1 LSISPS
7 LFCEH
12 CGAANETEAS
22 HCCFCG
28 HPLDEVEV
36 KAPDTSSLTALDTLP
51 IDTMLKGRY
60 RIIKPV
66 GQGGMGT
73 VYRAQDTG
81 LNDRAVA
88 IKELIVNEPDA
99 QDAAEAI
106 EAFKREATL
115 LAGLQHANLPS
126 VFEHF
131 KENGRW
137 YMAMTFIQGETL
149 EDHLEHTRSKKLPL
163 HEVVEIGKQL
173 SSVLYYLHTQ
183 YPPII
188 FRDVKPA
195 NVMRAPDGR
204 IYLIDFGVARRFKS
218 GQKKDTI
225 PFGSIGYAAPEQFGK
240 SQTTAHSDIY
250 SLGATLYE
258 LLTGHDPVSTPLKF
272 PPLRTLAP
280 ALPFKLVTL
289 ITQMLDHNESKRPAN
304 MLIVEQKLQEIE
316 SAPWQTTTFPSHSS
330 TPTPPFHKPSHSAAP
345 TPPSNRPSWRI
356 VGTVGTFLLLLCL
369 ILGGIAGD
377 LIGTSN
383 ATAKDQTNAAATA
396 ASNQTNATATA
407 GAGISATATAVQVA
421 ALPDP
426 YSPQG
431 TLALF
436 DPLSQA
442 NQWQEYTDTDFG
454 GSCTFKDSALQIKQV
469 KSSYFYYC
477 DETNNAIFQNFTIEV
492 KMAIIDGNCGGF
504 VLRVNTDNS
513 GKLYLFDICS
523 DLSYIISLYLSN
535 DGASATTLAKGNMNK
550 LAIDFSDV
558 TIAVVANHNLFDLYV
573 NHQKITSLT
582 DSSYSTGTV
591 GLVADSLN
599 SPTIVSYQDIKIWA
613 LP

>member
-1 LSISPS
+1 
-7 LFCEH
+7 
-12 CGAANETEAS
+12 
-22 HCCFCG
+22 
-28 HPLDEVEV
+28 
-36 KAPDTSSLTALDTLP
+36 
-51 IDTMLKGRY
+51 
-60 RIIKPV
+60 
-66 GQGGMGT
+66 MGT

-81 LNDRAVA
+81 LNNRAVA
-88 IKELIVNEPDA
+88 IKELVVNDPDA
-99 QDAAEAI
+99 QDSTEAV

-131 KENGRW
+131 KENERW

-149 EDHLEHTRSKKLPL
+149 EDHQEHARDKKLPL

-195 NVMRAPDGR
+195 NVMRTPDGR

-218 GQKKDTI
+218 GQKKDTM

-240 SQTTAHSDIY
+240 AQTTAHSDIY
-250 SLGATLYE
+250 GLGATLYE
-258 LLTGHDPVSTPLKF
+258 LLTGHDPASTPLKF

-280 ALPFKLVTL
+280 ALPFNLVTL
-289 ITQMLDHNESKRPAN
+289 ITQMLDHDESKRPAN

-316 SAPWQTTTFPSHSS
+316 NTPWQTTSFPSYSS
-330 TPTPPFHKPSHSAAP
+330 TPTAA
-345 TPPSNRPSWRI
+345 SNKPSWRI
-356 VGTVGTFLLLLCL
+356 VGVVGTILALLCL
-369 ILGGIAGD
+369 ILGGVVGD

-383 ATAKDQTNAAATA
+383 AITTDQANATA
-396 ASNQTNATATA
+396 TVASDQMSATATA
-407 GAGISATATAVQVA
+407 GAGISATATAVQIA
-421 ALPDP
+421 GLPDP
-426 YSPQG
+426 YPPQG

-436 DPLSQA
+436 DPLSQT
-442 NQWQEYTDTDFG
+442 NQWQEYTDTNFG
-454 GSCTFKDSALQIKQV
+454 GSCAFKESTLQIKQI
-469 KSSYFYYC
+469 KAPYFYYC
-477 DETNNAIFQNFTIEV
+477 DETNNTIFQNFTIEV

-523 DLSYIISLYLSN
+523 DLSYIISRYLSN
-535 DGASATTLAKGNMNK
+535 DGATSTTLAKGIMNK

-558 TIAVVANHNLFDLYV
+558 TIAVVANHSIFDLYV
-573 NHQKITSLT
+573 NHEKITSLT
-582 DSSYSTGTV
+582 DSSYDTGTV
-591 GLVADSLN
+591 GLIADSLN
-599 SPTIVSYQDIKIWA
+599 SPTIVSYQNVKIWA